1 MCLSLLL
8 SWSKVTVITPVFN
21 LALDL
26 SAGSLPSGLS
36 LGEQYSIDLSYFY
49 PEKIRWCQGKKKK
62 KSPFSSET
70 NPYPLRIPKT
80 FRCFAW
86 FCIEEAA
93 FDKSWGMVQATGKI
107 WIQKHP
113 SPQQVQADAIVQAY
127 FCDGRIQLR
136 KINKTTKIFSF
147 SLFILFLMLKN
158 QHITYIFRSHESKI
172 IIFGLNTLID
182 LQYSS
187 FPAPISFLLQ

>member
-49 PEKIRWCQGKKKK
+49 PEKIRWCQEKKKK
-62 KSPFSSET
+62 VLSVLKQILIHLESQR
-70 NPYPLRIPKT
+70 PLDVLHD
-80 FRCFAW
+80 FVL
-86 FCIEEAA
+86 EEAA